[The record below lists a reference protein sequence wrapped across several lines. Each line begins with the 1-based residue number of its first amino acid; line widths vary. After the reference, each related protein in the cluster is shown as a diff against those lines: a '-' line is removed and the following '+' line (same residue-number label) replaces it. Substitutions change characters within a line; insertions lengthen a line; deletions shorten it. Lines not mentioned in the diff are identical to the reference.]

1 MNLPIK
7 SPPKELVLSRGENL
21 VQTEHTINSSS
32 GYIKSPQCQRIYPV
46 THGQNERKRAEAL
59 CLLNT
64 CPVARQGQTHSWLPR
79 GAWALRKASFTPE
92 EAFSLLDQ
100 ITTAHGKTRSR
111 ECAEVV
117 QNIYKASF
125 VSRLGNAFKPSRYR
139 KAIRSGVDT
148 DKIRRII
155 NRSPYGGLYELW
167 EKSPVRMED
176 EPGWTDKIIQAL
188 FPSRS
193 CLCVGVVKESSNIVP
208 VDTKGINRYQL
219 IVPNIPIGE
228 EALKN
233 DGNPSPRAKANF
245 DGRRFLVIE
254 FDRADLSFDDQS
266 AILMHLA
273 GFAPMTLV
281 VFSGGKSLHGWYYV
295 ANASE
300 KEVARFFEYAVSIG
314 ADPATKT
321 INQYVR
327 MPGARRSD
335 NGALQTVY
343 YLNPGVAK

>member
-1 MNLPIK
+1 MNSLIK
-7 SPPKELVLSRGENL
+7 NPLEEVALRKGENS
-21 VQTEHTINSSS
+21 VQTGHAVNSSN
-32 GYIKSPQCQRIYPV
+32 GYIKSSQRQWTYAIAYP
-46 THGQNERKRAEAL
+46 QNERRRAEAL
-59 CLLNT
+59 WLLNT
-64 CPVARQGQTHSWLPR
+64 CPIAGQGQTHSWLPR

-100 ITTAHGKTRSR
+100 ITTARGKTRSR

-117 QNIYKASF
+117 QNIYKTSF
-125 VSRLGNAFKPSRYR
+125 VSRLGNTFKPGRYR

-148 DKIRRII
+148 DKICPII
-155 NRSPYGGLYELW
+155 NQSLYGGLYELW
-167 EKSPVRMED
+167 EKSPLRMED
-176 EPGWTDKIIQAL
+176 ESDWTDKIIQAL

-193 CLCVGVVKESSNIVP
+193 RLCVGVVKESSNIVP
-208 VDTKGINRYQL
+208 VDTKGISRYQL

-228 EALKN
+228 EALKS
-233 DGNPSPRAKANF
+233 DGKPSPRAKANF
-245 DGRRFLVIE
+245 GSRRFLVIE
-254 FDRADLSFDDQS
+254 FDRADLLFDDQA

-281 VFSGGKSLHGWYYV
+281 VFSGSKSLHGWYHV

-300 KEVARFFEYAVSIG
+300 KNVVEFFEYAVSLG

-343 YLNPGVAK
+343 YFNPGVVK